1 MTEDD
6 RQPPGGLTE
15 ATDANRHG
23 ARPAAATASHIRSPQ
38 TPRYLPNAMSW
49 MGVWR
54 RNFLVWRKLAIASM
68 FGNLADPMIYLFG
81 LGFGLGMMVGEV
93 DGTSYIAFLAA
104 GTVGSSVMFS
114 ASFESMYS
122 GFSRM
127 HVQRT
132 WEALMHTPLTLG
144 DVVLGEVVWAA
155 SKAVLSGIAILLVA
169 SVLGYAR
176 LDSLPVVLPAI
187 ALAGL
192 AFASLAMVMTALAP
206 SYDFFMFYQTL
217 VMTPML
223 LLSGVFFP
231 LSQLPA
237 AARHVTEW
245 LPLAHAVALIRPAML
260 GRTIDLPWLHAGALL
275 VYAVVGFAVALVL
288 LRRRILR

>member
-1 MTEDD
+1 MNKS
-6 RQPPGGLTE
+6 
-15 ATDANRHG
+15 DA
-23 ARPAAATASHIRSPQ
+23 
-38 TPRYLPNAMSW
+38 PRYLPGVAAW
-49 MGVWR
+49 VGVWR

-81 LGFGLGMMVGEV
+81 LGFGLGMMVGDV

-155 SKAVLSGIAILLVA
+155 SKAVLSGLAILIVA

-176 LDSLPVVLPAI
+176 LDSLTIVFPAI
-187 ALAGL
+187 LLAGL
-192 AFASLAMVMTALAP
+192 AFASLAMVMTSLAP

-231 LSQLPA
+231 LSQLPS
-237 AARHVTEW
+237 AARHITEW

-260 GRTIDLPWLHAGALL
+260 GRSLDQPWLHAGALA
-275 VYAVVGFAVALVL
+275 VYTIVSFTVALVL

>member
-1 MTEDD
+1 MTEHDPQREMNAND
-6 RQPPGGLTE
+6 VTVATTPAPPSPTSPRHRP
-15 ATDANRHG
+15 DA
-23 ARPAAATASHIRSPQ
+23 
-38 TPRYLPNAMSW
+38 PRYLPGMTAW
-49 MGVWR
+49 TGVWR
-54 RNFLVWRKLAIASM
+54 RNFLVWRKLAIASV

-81 LGFGLGMMVGEV
+81 LGFGLGMMVGDV

-127 HVQRT
+127 QVQRT

-176 LDSLPVVLPAI
+176 IDSLAVVLPAVL
-187 ALAGL
+187 LAGL
-192 AFASLAMVMTALAP
+192 AFASLAMVTTALAP

-245 LPLAHAVALIRPAML
+245 LPLAHAIALIRPAML
-260 GRTIDLPWLHAGALL
+260 GRAIDQPWLHAGALAAY
-275 VYAVVGFAVALVL
+275 VIVGFAVALVL

>member
-1 MTEDD
+1 MPIAPPT
-6 RQPPGGLTE
+6 RTSPPGIDDT
-15 ATDANRHG
+15 
-23 ARPAAATASHIRSPQ
+23 PPASHPPDA
-38 TPRYLPNAMSW
+38 PRYLPGVTPW

-54 RNFLVWRKLAIASM
+54 RNFLVWRKLAVASM

-81 LGFGLGMMVGEV
+81 LGFGLGMMVGDV

-155 SKAVLSGIAILLVA
+155 SKAVLSGVAIL
-169 SVLGYAR
+169 
-176 LDSLPVVLPAI
+176 
-187 ALAGL
+187 LAGL

-237 AARHVTEW
+237 AARHITEW

-260 GRTIDLPWLHAGALL
+260 GRAVELPWLHAGALAIYTL
-275 VYAVVGFAVALVL
+275 AGFGAALVL